1 MLEFLA
7 WKVSDYRYSNVLVE
21 VARIVLN
28 MYAGVFG
35 MNDRVDGRLFSD
47 LAKEVRQQIEL

>member
-1 MLEFLA
+1 VLEFLA